1 MVKVLGPFVYAWE
14 YINKDTP
21 GASDLEKTDHVYKSL
36 ISAITESGSCIEDVI
51 AVQKFIAKGYDNV
64 STRDAYSK
72 YFKAYMPSLTAV
84 TFDSLLTEGG
94 KEDDVCKILLVAV
107 KGCSKGLEY
116 EGIKLDRKVYPS
128 GSPLETVMGYSR
140 AVKAGP
146 FVFVG
151 GTTSVLPDKTVF
163 GEGDS
168 AAQDKFVWEKIV
180 SFAKTCGA
188 EEADIVR
195 VKKWV
200 MNDYV
205 SSGKFMP
212 DENCTAPKTDTVH
225 ISKLTR
231 PGQLEEVEL
240 FAIIGI
246 SKGKINREFAS
257 FFDIF

>member
-1 MVKVLGPFVYAWE
+1 MVKVSGPFVYAWE
-14 YINKDTP
+14 YINQNTP
-21 GASDLEKTDHVYKSL
+21 GVSDLEKTDYVYKSL
-36 ISAITESGSCIEDVI
+36 IDAITESGSCVDDVI
-51 AVQKFIAKGYDNV
+51 AVQKFIATGYDNV

-84 TFDSLLTEGG
+84 TYDNLLSEGG
-94 KEDDVCKILLVAV
+94 SENDVCKILVVAV

-116 EGIKLDRKVYPS
+116 EGIKLDRKVFPS
-128 GSPLETVMGYSR
+128 GSPLEALMGYSR

-168 AAQDKFVWEKIV
+168 AAQDKFIWEKIV
-180 SFAKTCGA
+180 SFAEKCGA
-188 EEADIVR
+188 KEEDIVR

-205 SSGKFMP
+205 SSGKYMP
-212 DENCTAPKTDTVH
+212 AEDCTAPKTDTVH

-240 FAIIGI
+240 FAVIGI
-246 SKGKINREFAS
+246 SEGKISKDFAS
-257 FFDIF
+257 FFDLF